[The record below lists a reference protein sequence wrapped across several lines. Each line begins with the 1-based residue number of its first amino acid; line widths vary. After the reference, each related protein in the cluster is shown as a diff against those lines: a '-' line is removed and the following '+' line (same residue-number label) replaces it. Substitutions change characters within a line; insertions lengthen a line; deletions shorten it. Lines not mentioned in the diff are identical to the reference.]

1 MIEWRSKAP
10 RFSTFLMN
18 RLGNIVGSGIG
29 RNLRAMPVELDERV
43 RSFGTKV
50 RLFPQAPYLGGF
62 SDPEVVWLS
71 PPAGTVA
78 PGPSDDRIYVRD
90 AVDKQ
95 EPYLFP
101 YLPPFYGDIHRPV
114 KPGPDGH
121 FDHLVVGSRDFIA
134 AHVYGSLRRVLDIF
148 EGYLGQ
154 QIRWQFWDRFERLE
168 VIPLIDWDNAQSGY
182 GFMEFGLSRDE
193 TGTSSPFALNFDVI
207 AHELGHSM
215 LFSIMDIPFEGRRTP
230 EYGAFHESSADLVA
244 LLAAMHFDS
253 VLDRFLRSTKGNIYT
268 LNEINRIA
276 ELSDT
281 RQIRIASNGRKMSD
295 VTNDVH
301 DLSRPLTGAFFD
313 ALVYVFVEQ
322 LQQQGLIGP
331 GLRQAILSP
340 SRRFEEADWIQR
352 QFDKIYVNRHFQFK
366 AALMVSRDIIGQ
378 RLCATWKSL
387 SPNDL
392 SYSDVATAFLSA
404 QSELGRDPYRAE
416 LTDIFHWRQ
425 IYETVSHVQT

>member
-1 MIEWRSKAP
+1 
-10 RFSTFLMN
+10 
-18 RLGNIVGSGIG
+18 
-29 RNLRAMPVELDERV
+29 MPVELDERV

-50 RLFPQAPYLGGF
+50 RLFPQAPNLGGF

-71 PPAGTVA
+71 PPAGTVT

-95 EPYLFP
+95 EPYDFP
-101 YLPPFYGDIHRPV
+101 YLPPFYGEIHRPV
-114 KPGPDGH
+114 EPGPDGH
-121 FDHLVVGSRDFIA
+121 FDHLAVGSRDFVA
-134 AHVYGSLRRVLDIF
+134 AHAYGSLRRVLDIF
-148 EGYLGQ
+148 ESYLGQ

-182 GFMEFGLSRDE
+182 GFMEFGTSRDE
-193 TGTSSPFALNFDVI
+193 TGTSSPYALNFDVI

-215 LFSIMDIPFEGRRTP
+215 LFSIMDIPFEGRRTS
-230 EYGAFHESSADLVA
+230 EFGAFHESSADLVA

-295 VTNDVH
+295 VTEDVH

-331 GLRQAILSP
+331 DLRQAILLP

-352 QFDKIYVNRHFQFK
+352 QFDKIYINRHFQFK
-366 AALMVSRDIIGQ
+366 AALMVARDIIGQ
-378 RLCATWKSL
+378 RLCTTWKSL

-392 SYSDVATAFLSA
+392 SYSDVATAFLAA
-404 QSELGRDPYRAE
+404 QSEPGRDPYGVE
-416 LTDIFHWRQ
+416 LIEIFHWRQ
-425 IYETVSHVQT
+425 IYETVSHVQI

>member
-1 MIEWRSKAP
+1 MVRS
-10 RFSTFLMN
+10 
-18 RLGNIVGSGIG
+18 GNG
-29 RNLRAMPVELDERV
+29 RNLHAMPVELDERV

-50 RLFPQAPYLGGF
+50 KLFPQAPNLGGF
-62 SDPEVVWLS
+62 GDPEVVWLS

-78 PGPSDDRIYVRD
+78 PGPADDRIYVRD

-95 EPYLFP
+95 IPYLFP
-101 YLPPFYGDIHRPV
+101 YLPPFYGDVHRPV
-114 KPGPDGH
+114 EPGPDGH
-121 FDHLVVGSRDFIA
+121 FDHLAFGSRDFVA
-134 AHVYGSLRRVLDIF
+134 AHAYGSLRRVLDIF

-193 TGTSSPFALNFDVI
+193 SGTPSPHALNFDVI

-215 LFSIMDIPFEGRRTP
+215 LFSIMDIPFEGRRTS
-230 EYGAFHESSADLVA
+230 EFGAFHESSADLVA

-253 VLDRFLRSTKGNIYT
+253 VLDRILRSTKGNIYT

-295 VTNDVH
+295 VTEDIH

-331 GLRQAILSP
+331 DLRQAILLP
-340 SRRFEEADWIQR
+340 SRRFEDADWIQR

-366 AALMVSRDIIGQ
+366 AALMVARDIIGH
-378 RLCATWKSL
+378 RLCATWKRL

-392 SYSDVATAFLSA
+392 SYSDVATAFLVSHKA
-404 QSELGRDPYRAE
+404 PGGDPYRAE
-416 LTDIFHWRQ
+416 LIEIFHWRE
-425 IYETVSHVQT
+425 IYETVSHLQT